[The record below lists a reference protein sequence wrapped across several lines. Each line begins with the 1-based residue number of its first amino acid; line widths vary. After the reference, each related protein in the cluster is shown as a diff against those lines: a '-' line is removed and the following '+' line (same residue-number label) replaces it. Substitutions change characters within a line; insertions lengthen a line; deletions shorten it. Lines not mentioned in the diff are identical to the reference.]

1 VHQAHRGDRGD
12 RADQAEA
19 RIERML
25 DLLRETGTDLRPG
38 AQLHLRRLSKQI
50 HHWNNM
56 LNLVSRKDIGRLE
69 TYHFCDSASVLPL
82 LGIESPV
89 RLLDVGG
96 SNGLPGLVLAAIS
109 PHVRTHICDSRRKF
123 EGFLEDACGILED
136 EATYELGRV
145 DSKDFLDKHRG
156 GFDLIVARAV
166 TRLRH
171 LMKWC
176 LPLLAPGGR
185 LVAYKGSRCF
195 EEVDQAQKYFWAHGG
210 RHIMVAGSPWAKHC
224 NPLRLFAIAGIGK

>member
-1 VHQAHRGDRGD
+1 MKDENQQAY
-12 RADQAEA
+12 QAEA
-19 RIERML
+19 RIEGML
-25 DLLRETGTDLRPG
+25 DLLRESGIDPRPD
-38 AQLHLRRLSKQI
+38 AESHLIRLSKHI
-50 HHWNNM
+50 RHWNNM

-69 TYHFCDSASVLPL
+69 TYHFCDSASLLPL
-82 LGIESPV
+82 LGIESPA

-109 PHVRTHICDSRRKF
+109 PHLRTHICDSRRKYG
-123 EGFLEDACGILED
+123 GFLEAACGILEG
-136 EATYELGRV
+136 EATYELSQV
-145 DSKDFLDKHRG
+145 DSKDFLDEHRG

-171 LMKWC
+171 LLKWC

-185 LVAYKGSRCF
+185 LVAYKGSRCL

-210 RHIMVAGSPWAKHC
+210 RHIVVAGSPWATRC
-224 NPLRLFAIAGIGK
+224 NPLRLFTIAGTGK